1 MPSVIKNNN
10 FNRTFIEHMNL
21 IKANFKQ
28 GIAYEE
34 YLKELFKKSG
44 FIVYDKESPKL
55 NFDMGNNKKG
65 DIDLLMKKGKYIFYS
80 QIKNRANP
88 IESRDYIAFDRKINK
103 KAIKQLNYAKEFLK
117 SNPKYITD
125 FFEIDDLK
133 DFELVPF
140 IITNSFYAS
149 GDKRKGIYI
158 TDTSS
163 LNVFLE
169 KGEINIKNFQGKV
182 VYTKKIKNGPVE
194 EGLINHLKNP
204 YFKYEKLYYDLYIP
218 RAYFINDKIYVFKV
232 QDEIIETHRKSCYI
246 NKILNSGK

>member
-1 MPSVIKNNN
+1 MCP
-10 FNRTFIEHMNL
+10 
-21 IKANFKQ
+21 
-28 GIAYEE
+28 
-34 YLKELFKKSG
+34 
-44 FIVYDKESPKL
+44 
-55 NFDMGNNKKG
+55 
-65 DIDLLMKKGKYIFYS
+65 LLYTNTNIFYS

-169 KGEINIKNFQGKV
+169 KGEINQLSI
-182 VYTKKIKNGPVE
+182 
-194 EGLINHLKNP
+194 
-204 YFKYEKLYYDLYIP
+204 
-218 RAYFINDKIYVFKV
+218 
-232 QDEIIETHRKSCYI
+232 
-246 NKILNSGK
+246 